1 MKLKPILLFVTIA
14 LIITAYFFL
23 FASNTQSQNDK
34 EYFYIKTGSQYD
46 NLIEDLKTSQL
57 LKNIST
63 FQQVASLMSL
73 PKNIHAGRYEIKK
86 GMGNFEIVKMLKQG
100 HQSPVKLVINKLR
113 TKEDIINKLSSQLE
127 PDTDK
132 WKSLFIDTQFLQ
144 ENKIDSNQIQVLIL
158 PNTYQVY
165 WNTPPKKVF

>member
-57 LKNIST
+57 FKKYFHLST
-63 FQQVASLMSL
+63 SGLL
-73 PKNIHAGRYEIKK
+73 
-86 GMGNFEIVKMLKQG
+86 
-100 HQSPVKLVINKLR
+100 
-113 TKEDIINKLSSQLE
+113 D
-127 PDTDK
+127 
-132 WKSLFIDTQFLQ
+132 
-144 ENKIDSNQIQVLIL
+144 
-158 PNTYQVY
+158 
-165 WNTPPKKVF
+165 VFA